1 MMDFGIQTGQN
12 IGNGIRRQERYF
24 FVLRE
29 HGPDVIFRLDN
40 NYLEVVKGFLTPEE
54 QEFIK
59 DNINYYE

>member
-1 MMDFGIQTGQN
+1 MVFKQDKILVTASVDRKGI
-12 IGNGIRRQERYF
+12 F